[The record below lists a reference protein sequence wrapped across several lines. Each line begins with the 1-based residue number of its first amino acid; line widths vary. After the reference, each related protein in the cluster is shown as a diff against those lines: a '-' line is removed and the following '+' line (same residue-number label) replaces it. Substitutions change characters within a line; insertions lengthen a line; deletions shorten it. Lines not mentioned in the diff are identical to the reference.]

1 MYHTAGRLALI
12 LSLGLLNLDAVAQT
26 NPTDSISE
34 SRDSVRHISE
44 VVVYARQML
53 GSKF

>member
-1 MYHTAGRLALI
+1 MYHTAGRLALT
-12 LSLGLLNLDAVAQT
+12 LSISLLGLEAMAQT
-26 NPTDSISE
+26 SATDSISE